1 MLHLKSQYSILKYSL
16 DTKCTYFCHVAWIT
30 CLASAEN
37 ITHSL
42 YFYIFVTLVTGKCQS
57 ITKGDT
63 VQYYQRGHCSVLPKG
78 ALFSITKG
86 ALFTPFLVCLA
97 GLCACFCVKLVDRQT
112 TVVHISPGQDE
123 VTWNSCVHFLIDFH
137 TTDFYMKQTSIN
149 VACMG
154 PDRCWVIEY
163 SWLSESTYTDLS
175 SYR

>member
-1 MLHLKSQYSILKYSL
+1 MHLLLSCSMNYVFGLSWEYYTQSV
-16 DTKCTYFCHVAWIT
+16 FV
-30 CLASAEN
+30 
-37 ITHSL
+37 
-42 YFYIFVTLVTGKCQS
+42 YIFDIMADKS
-57 ITKGDT
+57 DWKMPE
-63 VQYYQRGHCSVLPKG
+63 YYQRGHCSVLP
-78 ALFSITKG
+78 KG